1 MQTIR
6 VVNVLW
12 KLVADCLADFHVRLA
27 HQIVRGRE
35 AAEVGHG
42 LQVPDD
48 LAELREVSFDP
59 IECGDYRIFES
70 MLQSP
75 RIQQ

>member
-1 MQTIR
+1 MS
-6 VVNVLW
+6 
-12 KLVADCLADFHVRLA
+12 
-27 HQIVRGRE
+27 GRKPG
-35 AAEVGHG
+35 EVGHG

-59 IECGDYRIFES
+59 IEGGDYRIFEL